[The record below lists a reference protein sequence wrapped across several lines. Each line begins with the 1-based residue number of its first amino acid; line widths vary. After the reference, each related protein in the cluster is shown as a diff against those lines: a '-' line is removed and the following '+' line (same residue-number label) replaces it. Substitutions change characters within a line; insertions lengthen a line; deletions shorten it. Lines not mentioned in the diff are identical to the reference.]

1 MEKARNEYKKDGRHL
16 QGEGEFHEQDQNLLH
31 VEKAKSEDENKGRN
45 TWARK
50 TEYFL
55 SMLGYSVGLGNIWRF
70 PYLCIRNGGGA
81 FLIPYLVCLVLCGLP
96 LFFMEV
102 ALGQFMSKGVYQ
114 VWNICPLFKGIGI
127 GQIIVNI
134 ISGWYYVL
142 LIAWVLIYMVHS
154 FRSPLPWTIC
164 GQEWN
169 SPLCVPQG
177 ARVLYDANG
186 TVSPALSQSANA
198 TGDTVWQHFVVNG
211 TTDMKGLR
219 SSSEE
224 FWLNNV
230 LEISPGLEE
239 LNGLPWHSALALF
252 VSFALVLLCVIRGVK
267 SVGKVVY
274 VTATFP
280 FILLTI
286 LIIRGATLPGALDG
300 FLFYVTPDWS
310 KLVQVQTWL
319 EASFQV
325 FYSLGPV
332 WGGLVT
338 MSSYNKFH
346 NNCMRDA
353 VILTFVCEGT
363 SFFAGFAIFTV
374 LGHMAY
380 NLNVPVE
387 NFAASGSGL
396 AFVVYPEA
404 VSYLPV
410 PQLWALLFFLMLL
423 TVALDTQFVAFE
435 VVMTSL
441 QDHMPSVV
449 KRWEIIMKIVYSC
462 ILFLL
467 ALPLAC
473 RGGIYLFQLMDWYIA
488 SFSTAAI
495 GLLQTVAVAWIY
507 GAERFMDDI
516 QLMMGRRPPYLFNVL
531 WRYITPV
538 LLLILLIASLLTY
551 EPPTFKEY
559 HYTSGAVA
567 FGWFIAIFW
576 FLPVPV
582 MAVVQIMKSSGDIKK
597 RLKTVCSPTSEWQ
610 PSPRDLKERYHT
622 EKEAPPRSSSLCS
635 KIRGC

>member
-1 MEKARNEYKKDGRHL
+1 
-16 QGEGEFHEQDQNLLH
+16 
-31 VEKAKSEDENKGRN
+31 
-45 TWARK
+45 
-50 TEYFL
+50 
-55 SMLGYSVGLGNIWRF
+55 
-70 PYLCIRNGGGA
+70 
-81 FLIPYLVCLVLCGLP
+81 
-96 LFFMEV
+96 
-102 ALGQFMSKGVYQ
+102 
-114 VWNICPLFKGIGI
+114 
-127 GQIIVNI
+127 
-134 ISGWYYVL
+134 
-142 LIAWVLIYMVHS
+142 
-154 FRSPLPWTIC
+154 
-164 GQEWN
+164 
-169 SPLCVPQG
+169 
-177 ARVLYDANG
+177 
-186 TVSPALSQSANA
+186 
-198 TGDTVWQHFVVNG
+198 
-211 TTDMKGLR
+211 
-219 SSSEE
+219 
-224 FWLNNV
+224 NNV
-230 LEISPGLEE
+230 LEISPGLED

-310 KLVQVQTWL
+310 KLMQVQTWL

-380 NLNVPVE
+380 NLNVPVK

-462 ILFLL
+462 LLFLL

-473 RGGIYLFQLMDWYIA
+473 RGGIYLFQLVDWYIA

-507 GAERFMDDI
+507 GK
-516 QLMMGRRPPYLFNVL
+516 QLQL
-531 WRYITPV
+531 
-538 LLLILLIASLLTY
+538 
-551 EPPTFKEY
+551 
-559 HYTSGAVA
+559 
-567 FGWFIAIFW
+567 
-576 FLPVPV
+576 
-582 MAVVQIMKSSGDIKK
+582 
-597 RLKTVCSPTSEWQ
+597 
-610 PSPRDLKERYHT
+610 
-622 EKEAPPRSSSLCS
+622 
-635 KIRGC
+635 

>member
-1 MEKARNEYKKDGRHL
+1 
-16 QGEGEFHEQDQNLLH
+16 
-31 VEKAKSEDENKGRN
+31 
-45 TWARK
+45 
-50 TEYFL
+50 
-55 SMLGYSVGLGNIWRF
+55 
-70 PYLCIRNGGGA
+70 
-81 FLIPYLVCLVLCGLP
+81 
-96 LFFMEV
+96 
-102 ALGQFMSKGVYQ
+102 
-114 VWNICPLFKGIGI
+114 IGI

-154 FRSPLPWTIC
+154 FRSPLPWTVC

-177 ARVLYDANG
+177 ARVLHDANA
-186 TVSPALSQSANA
+186 TASPATSQSANA

-211 TTDMKGLR
+211 TADVKGLR

-310 KLVQVQTWL
+310 KLMQVQTWL

-387 NFAASGSGL
+387 NFAAS
-396 AFVVYPEA
+396 ADV
-404 VSYLPV
+404 
-410 PQLWALLFFLMLL
+410 
-423 TVALDTQFVAFE
+423 DRKFVAFE

-449 KRWEIIMKIVYSC
+449 KRWEIIMKIVYTC
-462 ILFLL
+462 LLFLL

-473 RGGIYLFQLMDWYIA
+473 RGGIYLFQLVDWYIA

-538 LLLILLIASLLTY
+538 LLLVGFS
-551 EPPTFKEY
+551 F
-559 HYTSGAVA
+559 
-567 FGWFIAIFW
+567 
-576 FLPVPV
+576 
-582 MAVVQIMKSSGDIKK
+582 
-597 RLKTVCSPTSEWQ
+597 
-610 PSPRDLKERYHT
+610 
-622 EKEAPPRSSSLCS
+622 
-635 KIRGC
+635 

>member
-1 MEKARNEYKKDGRHL
+1 M
-16 QGEGEFHEQDQNLLH
+16 
-31 VEKAKSEDENKGRN
+31 
-45 TWARK
+45 
-50 TEYFL
+50 
-55 SMLGYSVGLGNIWRF
+55 
-70 PYLCIRNGGGA
+70 
-81 FLIPYLVCLVLCGLP
+81 
-96 LFFMEV
+96 
-102 ALGQFMSKGVYQ
+102 
-114 VWNICPLFKGIGI
+114 
-127 GQIIVNI
+127 
-134 ISGWYYVL
+134 
-142 LIAWVLIYMVHS
+142 
-154 FRSPLPWTIC
+154 
-164 GQEWN
+164 
-169 SPLCVPQG
+169 
-177 ARVLYDANG
+177 
-186 TVSPALSQSANA
+186 
-198 TGDTVWQHFVVNG
+198 
-211 TTDMKGLR
+211 
-219 SSSEE
+219 
-224 FWLNNV
+224 
-230 LEISPGLEE
+230 
-239 LNGLPWHSALALF
+239 
-252 VSFALVLLCVIRGVK
+252 
-267 SVGKVVY
+267 
-274 VTATFP
+274 
-280 FILLTI
+280 
-286 LIIRGATLPGALDG
+286 
-300 FLFYVTPDWS
+300 
-310 KLVQVQTWL
+310 QVQTWL

-387 NFAASGSGL
+387 NFAASGPGL

-410 PQLWALLFFLMLL
+410 PQLWALLFFLMLF

-462 ILFLL
+462 LQFLL

-473 RGGIYLFQLMDWYIA
+473 RGGIYLFQLVDWYIA
-488 SFSTAAI
+488 AFSTAAI

-516 QLMMGRRPPYLFNVL
+516 QLMIGRRPLYLFNIL

-538 LLLILLIASLLTY
+538 VLLVLLVASLLTY
-551 EPPTFKEY
+551 ESPTFKEY

-567 FGWFIAIFW
+567 FGWFIAIVW

-610 PSPRDLKERYHT
+610 PSSLDLKERYPT
-622 EKEAPPRSSSLCS
+622 EKAAPPPPSSLCS